1 MTKFNHRL
9 DLFSSALPLSF
20 ISCVTTSSTVFPPKA
35 KSGQSELLKK
45 GEKKLVCLL
54 VVQFFTVPLP
64 EFDLRPFPV
73 PSAIM
78 EAKDKVTHD
87 AQETQDQ
94 VEQAQ
99 DAPDVQVP
107 AVALEEDQDPAET
120 RDDPPAEGGA
130 DAAAPE
136 DDVSEPPPSDP
147 VASAPSPPSSS
158 SSGGPSPSKKACKE
172 QEESAPLPPV
182 QSPPP
187 PPSDDVAPFK
197 IKWIMYE
204 GKW

>member
-1 MTKFNHRL
+1 
-9 DLFSSALPLSF
+9 
-20 ISCVTTSSTVFPPKA
+20 
-35 KSGQSELLKK
+35 
-45 GEKKLVCLL
+45 
-54 VVQFFTVPLP
+54 
-64 EFDLRPFPV
+64 
-73 PSAIM
+73 M

-99 DAPDVQVP
+99 DAPEVKVP
-107 AVALEEDQDPAET
+107 AVAPEENQDPAET
-120 RDDPPAEGGA
+120 RDDPPAEGIA

>member
-1 MTKFNHRL
+1 
-9 DLFSSALPLSF
+9 
-20 ISCVTTSSTVFPPKA
+20 
-35 KSGQSELLKK
+35 
-45 GEKKLVCLL
+45 
-54 VVQFFTVPLP
+54 
-64 EFDLRPFPV
+64 
-73 PSAIM
+73 M

-87 AQETQDQ
+87 AQETQDGAVDQDQ

-99 DAPDVQVP
+99 DAPEVKVP
-107 AVALEEDQDPAET
+107 AVAPEENQDPAET
-120 RDDPPAEGGA
+120 RDDPPAEGIA
-130 DAAAPE
+130 DAA
-136 DDVSEPPPSDP
+136 EPPPSDP

-204 GKW
+204 GKWWG